1 MKKKLISMMLTA
13 AMVASLCACG
23 GDDSASSNTD
33 NGQNTGGDASA
44 ANSEEQPA
52 GGQETQEAQAPEGAT
67 TIEVWTNDRH
77 DLEYVESMIDQYNQ
91 SNADGI
97 FINLSVITEDYQ
109 NMLALAYNG
118 GTAPDT
124 IYGAFDVVGANSLP
138 LNTFADTGILDPL
151 NEYIDADETFQK
163 VNEPYEHAY
172 EGLNLRNGN
181 IYGVYSGMR
190 SGVRV
195 EYNKDLVE
203 AAGYTEIPT
212 KLEDYIDM
220 AKAITEQGGGD
231 TYGIGFTSSSPFER
245 LLEMS
250 AQVSGVFY
258 YDYVNGKYDFSGYRE
273 ILELGQRFIS
283 EDIAYPDQQAVDN
296 MRALFAE
303 GQFALWSNAS
313 QEAAVFTDQIPVKDF
328 EWGVAPVPS
337 VTGEIKGALQTTP
350 SKSWG
355 IVSSSEKKDQ
365 AWKVIQYFQSEEF
378 IKGYLENGYC
388 LPIST
393 YMDGVID
400 KSKIGRLADFS
411 MLEYESVYPQPPVIN
426 LTGDDYRVVFWNA
439 VMDYVDID
447 DAIED
452 LNTRYNEALDAD
464 VASGATKRLVIS
476 DYDPLHPNNGTMTYL
491 EE

>member
-13 AMVASLCACG
+13 VMAASLCACG
-23 GDDSASSNTD
+23 GGDSAASGAD
-33 NGQNTGGDASA
+33 NKQSTGSDAPAQDSGAQSA
-44 ANSEEQPA
+44 A
-52 GGQETQEAQAPEGAT
+52 GQENQAPAGAT

-91 SNADGI
+91 SNSDGI
-97 FINLSVITEDYQ
+97 IINLSVITEDYQ

-118 GTAPDT
+118 GTAPD
-124 IYGAFDVVGANSLP
+124 VVTANSLP
-138 LNTFADTGILDPL
+138 LNTFADTGILVPL
-151 NEYIDADETFQK
+151 NEYIDADATFQK

-195 EYNKDLVE
+195 EYNKDVVE
-203 AAGYTEIPT
+203 AAGYKEIPA
-212 KLEDYIDM
+212 KLEDYINM
-220 AKAITEQGGGD
+220 AKTITEQGGGSC
-231 TYGIGFTSSSPFER
+231 YGIGFTSSSPFER

-250 AQVSGVFY
+250 AQVSGIYY
-258 YDYVNGKYDFSGYRE
+258 YDYVNGRYDFSGYKE
-273 ILELGQRFIS
+273 ILELGRRFIS

-313 QEAAVFTDQIPVKDF
+313 QEASVFTDQIPVKDF

-337 VTGEIKGALQTTP
+337 ITGEIKGALQTTP

-355 IVSSSEKKDQ
+355 IVSSSENKEQ
-365 AWKVIQYFQSEEF
+365 AWKVIQYFQSEAF

-426 LTGDDYRVVFWNA
+426 LTGDDYRVVLWNA

-476 DYDPLHPNNGTMTYL
+476 DYDPLHPNEGTMTYL